1 MCVFLLDVFVAPP
14 QETGEEPNYKRNF
27 IPPELYIL
35 EVDAE
40 CFLGHVASENAGVSH
55 PTPAKLARSLP
66 HCCVMQDNKHG
77 IGD

>member
-14 QETGEEPNYKRNF
+14 QETGEEPNYRRNF

-40 CFLGHVASENAGVSH
+40 CFLGHVASENAFDRVPCHSGE
-55 PTPAKLARSLP
+55 ARQILAPLLR
-66 HCCVMQDNKHG
+66 DAG
-77 IGD
+77 